1 MAVRSLADIAADRT
15 DLDAGAIAHC
25 ELVLRDLGLL
35 ADLAFSD
42 LVLWLPV
49 WNAGGYVAAAQVR
62 PATAPT
68 RYPSDIVG
76 TFCPRG
82 RRPELDRA
90 WAAPGLGQLVARN
103 DPILPA
109 ADEAVGVGRSRNG
122 PWIAALTRSAVPPTR
137 ESGTLE
143 RAYLQAADALFAMI
157 RSGDFPYAEPGD
169 STGTDLRA
177 GDGFL
182 RLDISGVVQFASPN
196 ASSAFRRLGLSADLI
211 GAHLGMVSGR
221 IARRAG
227 AVDASVALVCAG
239 RIPGEVELT
248 STTATV
254 TVRSLPLR
262 HDGRGR
268 GAVVLVRDVTE
279 LRRRERALL
288 SKDATIREIHH
299 RVKNNLQ
306 TVAALLRLQA
316 RRMPDEAASAAL
328 AEAERR
334 VGAIAVVH
342 DLLARATAEQVEF
355 DEVADR
361 LVLMLRQTVAPEVGG
376 LEITRTGTFGTA
388 SADQATA
395 LSMAL
400 VELLANAVEH
410 GSGPVRLHSERDAEG
425 LHVVVSD
432 AGPGFPEGFSVA
444 GSSVK
449 TPAPRHARQP
459 SAFLAVR
466 SASVVFLLS
475 WSPCRWKH
483 VDPAWASPVIS
494 PMVIAETGRR
504 RRSLVPPVRGRRS

>member
-15 DLDAGAIAHC
+15 DLDAGAVAHC
-25 ELVLRDLGLL
+25 ELLLRDLGLL

-42 LVLWLPV
+42 LILWLPV
-49 WNAGGYVAAAQVR
+49 WNSGGYVAAAQVR
-62 PATAPT
+62 PSTAPT

-90 WAAPGLGQLVARN
+90 WLAPGLGQVAERT
-103 DPILPA
+103 DPLLPA
-109 ADEAVGVGRSRNG
+109 APEAVGIGRSRNG
-122 PWIAALTRSAVPPTR
+122 PWIAALTRAAVPVTR

-143 RAYLQAADALFAMI
+143 RAYLQAAEDLFDMI
-157 RSGDFPYAEPGD
+157 RTGDFPYPEASD
-169 STGTDLRA
+169 STGAEPRV

-182 RLDISGVVQFASPN
+182 RLEASGTVQFASPN
-196 ASSAFRRLGLSADLI
+196 ASSAFRRLGLATDLI
-211 GAHLGMVSGR
+211 GAHLGKVSGR
-221 IARRAG
+221 IARRGG
-227 AVDASVALVCAG
+227 AVDASVALVCGG
-239 RIPGEVELT
+239 RIPGEVELA
-248 STTATV
+248 SETATV

-262 HDGRGR
+262 HAGRNR
-268 GAVVLVRDVTE
+268 GSVVLVRDVTE

-316 RRMPDEAASAAL
+316 RRLPDPGASAAL

-342 DLLARATAEQVEF
+342 DLLARASAEEVLF

-361 LVLMLRQTVAPEVGG
+361 LVAMVRQTAAPE
-376 LEITRTGTFGTA
+376 LADPEIVRTGSFGTTT
-388 SADQATA
+388 ADQATA

-410 GSGPVRLHSERDAEG
+410 GTGPIRLDSRRDTQG

-432 AGPGFPEGFSVA
+432 SGAGFPEGFTVADSPRLGLRIVDTLVSEELRGTLTIRRSGGRTEVCLDLAAVA
-444 GSSVK
+444 G
-449 TPAPRHARQP
+449 
-459 SAFLAVR
+459 
-466 SASVVFLLS
+466 
-475 WSPCRWKH
+475 
-483 VDPAWASPVIS
+483 
-494 PMVIAETGRR
+494 
-504 RRSLVPPVRGRRS
+504 

>member
-1 MAVRSLADIAADRT
+1 MAVRSLAEIAAART
-15 DLDAGAIAHC
+15 DLDAGAVAHC
-25 ELVLRDLGLL
+25 ELLLRDLGLL

-49 WNAGGYVAAAQVR
+49 WNSGGYVAAAQVR
-62 PATAPT
+62 PSTAPT
-68 RYPSDIVG
+68 RYPTDIVG

-90 WAAPGLGQLVARN
+90 WAAPGLGQVVPRT
-103 DPILPA
+103 DPLLPA
-109 ADEAVGVGRSRNG
+109 SDEGVGVGRSRNG
-122 PWIAALTRSAVPPTR
+122 PWIAALTRSAVPPAR

-143 RAYLQAADALFAMI
+143 RAYLQAADDLFDMI
-157 RSGDFPYAEPGD
+157 RTGEFPHAEVLD
-169 STGTDLRA
+169 STGADPRV
-177 GDGFL
+177 GDGFV
-182 RLDISGVVQFASPN
+182 RLDVSGVVQFASPN
-196 ASSAFRRLGLSADLI
+196 ASSAFRRLGLATDLI
-211 GAHLGMVSGR
+211 GSHLGMVSGR

-227 AVDASVALVCAG
+227 AVDASVALVCGG
-239 RIPGEVELT
+239 RIPGEVELA
-248 STTATV
+248 SATAIV

-262 HDGRGR
+262 QEGRSR
-268 GAVVLVRDVTE
+268 GSVILVRDVTE

-316 RRMPDEAASAAL
+316 RRLPDPGAAAAL

-342 DLLARATAEQVEF
+342 DLLARTSGEEVAF

-361 LVLMLRQTVAPEVGG
+361 LIAMVGQTAAPELGTLPIV
-376 LEITRTGTFGTA
+376 RSGTFGTT

-410 GSGPVRLHSERDAEG
+410 GAGPITLDSARDEEG
-425 LHVVVSD
+425 LHVVVGD

-444 GSSVK
+444 QS
-449 TPAPRHARQP
+449 PRLGLRIVDTLVAEELQGT
-459 SAFLAVR
+459 LA
-466 SASVVFLLS
+466 
-475 WSPCRWKH
+475 
-483 VDPAWASPVIS
+483 I
-494 PMVIAETGRR
+494 
-504 RRSLVPPVRGRRS
+504 RRSGQRTEVCLDLAALAG